1 MTIQKWDPIREFER
15 MHDDLDK
22 LFRWSGRRGVEAT
35 GEAPCCFSVD
45 VLENADEVV
54 LKAELPG
61 VKPGDVS
68 IRVEDNVLTIEG
80 EKKFEDTE
88 NKDNYLRV
96 ERSYGAFSRS
106 FSLPPY
112 VDADKIK
119 AESRDGVLTLHLPKK
134 PETKP
139 REIEVK
145 VG

>member
-1 MTIQKWDPIREFER
+1 MSR
-15 MHDDLDK
+15 
-22 LFRWSGRRGVEAT
+22 
-35 GEAPCCFSVD
+35 FSYSAS
-45 VLENADEVV
+45 L
-54 LKAELPG
+54 
-61 VKPGDVS
+61 
-68 IRVEDNVLTIEG
+68 
-80 EKKFEDTE
+80 
-88 NKDNYLRV
+88 
-96 ERSYGAFSRS
+96 AFSRS